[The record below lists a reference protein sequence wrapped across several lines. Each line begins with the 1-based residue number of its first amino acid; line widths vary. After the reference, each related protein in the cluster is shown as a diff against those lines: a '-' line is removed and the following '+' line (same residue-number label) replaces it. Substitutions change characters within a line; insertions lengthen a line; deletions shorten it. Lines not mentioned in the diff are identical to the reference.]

1 MMSNTLLMPASRF
14 RKALTTDCTL
24 RVCALLC
31 WLLMGQTA
39 FAQPVWVHDDN
50 GSELSLPEPARRI
63 ITLAP
68 SLTELVFS
76 LGAGAQVVGVMDYSD
91 YPAQARQLPVV
102 GRYDTLDMERIV
114 ALQPDLIVAWRSG
127 NPRGALQRLEEMG
140 YPVYIAEPV
149 SLRSIASHIFRLGA
163 LTGHHETANELGADF
178 LDQLQA
184 LQSEFAEREKIS
196 VFYQVWHSPL
206 ISVGGRELINDMINT
221 CGGRNIFADLPI
233 GPKVNLEDVLA
244 RDPQVILASGSDDS
258 MPQWLDDWRLWPELS
273 AVNHNHLYSIPPDL
287 VQRHSLRA
295 LQGLQQMCQ
304 YINQAR

>member
-1 MMSNTLLMPASRF
+1 MLNTPSMLASRF
-14 RKALTTDCTL
+14 RKALTTNFSVSI
-24 RVCALLC
+24 RILLG
-31 WLLMGQTA
+31 WLLLSQA
-39 FAQPVWVHDDN
+39 VSAQPIRVHDDD
-50 GSELSLPEPARRI
+50 GRELILSEPATRI

-76 LGAGAQVVGVMDYSD
+76 LGAGDQVVGVMDYSD
-91 YPAQARQLPVV
+91 YPEQARQLPVV

-127 NPRGALQRLEEMG
+127 NPRGTLQRLEEMC
-140 YPVYIAEPV
+140 YAVYVAESV
-149 SLRSIASHIFRLGA
+149 SLRSIASHIFRLSA
-163 LTGHHETANELGADF
+163 LTGHPDTANELGAGF

-184 LQSEFAEREKIS
+184 LQSEFAERQKIR

-221 CGGRNIFADLPI
+221 CGGQNIFAELPI

-258 MPQWLDDWRLWPELS
+258 MPQWLNDWRQWPELS
-273 AVNHNHLYSIPPDL
+273 AVSHKHLYSIHPDL

-304 YINQAR
+304 YIDRAR